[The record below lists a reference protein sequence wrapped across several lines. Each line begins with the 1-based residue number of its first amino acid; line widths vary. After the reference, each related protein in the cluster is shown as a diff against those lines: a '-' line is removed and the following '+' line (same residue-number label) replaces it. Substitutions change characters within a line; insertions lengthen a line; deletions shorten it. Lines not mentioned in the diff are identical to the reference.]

1 MFARQDCQLI
11 YNHTPPFLV
20 GITGDIVG
28 VFAHGR
34 PVFNKGLSGIVV
46 GKGTATLSVAFDQL
60 DDTVDLTAFSGAL
73 LVVKLSNDVT
83 YRRMKRLDLRTIR
96 IFM

>member
-1 MFARQDCQLI
+1 MGTA
-11 YNHTPPFLV
+11 
-20 GITGDIVG
+20 GDIVG

-34 PVFNKGLSGIVV
+34 PVFNKGLSGIIV

-60 DDTVDLTAFSGAL
+60 DDAVDLTGYSGAL

-83 YRRMKRLDLRTIR
+83 YRRMKRLNCLLDNWDVLNCTLS
-96 IFM
+96 